1 MIRRTSE
8 PLRAWFLVWD
18 LTGTAV
24 AWLLADLVRLRS
36 GFIPVTTPNFPP
48 FSACVAQL
56 PVVVLLA
63 VVAFR
68 VTRMYDVS
76 RLRRF
81 REEVVAVGK
90 GVGLL
95 GLLVV
100 LVTFAMQSPYKSRA
114 MFALFVGLAA
124 GVVLLARRLS
134 WSTLGRLR
142 SHGYNQSHALIVG
155 TGRLARRTARSLRE
169 SSWLGIHTV
178 AYVEDDPSDRLC
190 DLPVLGPIDRLPEL
204 VADHH
209 IEHVFIALPLNRYP
223 DARRV
228 FDVLSQTIVEVRL
241 VADVPAMAGLSLTTT
256 NLQGMTVI
264 GLRESGHYGLNVVIK
279 RLMDVVLSAVGLVVL
294 APLMAVIAGLIKLS
308 SAGGVFYRQERC
320 SLNGRTFNM
329 LKFRT
334 MRADAE
340 TEGPRMTAANDPRRT
355 RLGTFLRETNLDELP
370 QLLNVL
376 RGDMS
381 LVGPRPERPVFVNR
395 FRKTIPNYMARHAV
409 KCGITGW
416 AQVNGWR
423 GNSSLRR
430 RVQYDLYYITHW
442 NPLFDLRILLWT
454 AAHMAFHRHRHA
466 Y

>member
-1 MIRRTSE
+1 MIRRNSE

-18 LTGTAV
+18 VAVTTA
-24 AWLLADLVRLRS
+24 AWLFADLLRLRS
-36 GFIPVTTPNFPP
+36 GLIPLTAPDFPP

-63 VVAFR
+63 LVSFR
-68 VTRMYDVS
+68 AARMYDVT

-114 MFALFVGLAA
+114 MLGLFAGLTAC
-124 GVVLLARRLS
+124 GVLLVRRVS
-134 WSTLGRLR
+134 WTALGRLR
-142 SHGYNQSHALIVG
+142 SHGYNQSHALVVG
-155 TGRLARRTARSLRE
+155 TGRLARRTARSLGK
-169 SSWLGIHTV
+169 SSWLGIRTV
-178 AYVEDDPSDRLC
+178 AYVEDNPANKLC
-190 DLPVLGPIDRLPEL
+190 DLPVLGPIDSLPEL
-204 VADHH
+204 VAAHH

-256 NLQGMTVI
+256 TLQGMTVI
-264 GLRESGHYGLNVVIK
+264 GLRESGHYGMNVVIK
-279 RLMDVVLSAVGLVVL
+279 RLMDLALALVGLVVL
-294 APLMAVIAGLIKLS
+294 APLMAVIAALVKLTS
-308 SAGGVFYRQERC
+308 PGPVFYRQERC
-320 SLNGRTFNM
+320 SLNGRTFM
-329 LKFRT
+329 MIKFRT
-334 MRADAE
+334 LQVNSE
-340 TEGPRMTAANDPRRT
+340 PNGPVMTAINDPRRT
-355 RLGTFLRETNLDELP
+355 PIGTFLRETNLDELP
-370 QLLNVL
+370 QLFNVVW
-376 RGDMS
+376 GDMS
-381 LVGPRPERPVFVNR
+381 LVGPRPERPVFVTR

-409 KCGITGW
+409 KCGMTGW

-423 GNSSLRR
+423 GNSSLRK

-442 NPLFDLRILLWT
+442 NPLFDLRIMLLT
-454 AAHMAFHRHRHA
+454 VVHMLFRRHRHA